1 MTHIITGVP
10 SSAGQ
15 EPEAPNVPPKQ
26 DVSAQANQV
35 IYTAAD
41 WKKRPKNPRPR
52 RLLQLEGRPSLRPA
66 PSHTPR
72 HNS

>member
-10 SSAGQ
+10 SSAGH

-26 DVSAQANQV
+26 DVSAQANHV

-41 WKKRPKNPRPR
+41 WKKRPKKT
-52 RLLQLEGRPSLRPA
+52 PSEKIAATRRPA
-66 PSHTPR
+66 IP
-72 HNS
+72 